1 MQPWPIAVV
10 LAIAAAAP
18 AAQKRERAPRT
29 AYVTLDA
36 VVLDDRSGHPVRGLQ
51 GGDFEVKEDG
61 KAVTIDHASEVA
73 LLGLA
78 DERVGRSIVLLLDD
92 TLRGASSNTVVQGLS
107 RMFLSQARPD
117 DAVGVVRLTHESDDA
132 VGSLEQ
138 AAERVN
144 QYRARALP
152 FFGIES
158 IEDLLNTVTRV
169 SKAVASNPP
178 RRTAAVCIGQRVL
191 CDPYFPNPEYSLA
204 SRQWH
209 SALVESARANVAV
222 YFVDPAGVT
231 GAGPDMGY
239 GLVDHTGGVAFTMS
253 NSFVRAVDSIWEQA
267 GHYYLLGYTPTSD
280 RRDEHSIEVKVKRSD
295 MTVHARLARGD

>member
-1 MQPWPIAVV
+1 MKP
-10 LAIAAAAP
+10 LAIVAALAAGTVVVP
-18 AAQKRERAPRT
+18 AAQKGKSERS

-51 GGDFEVKEDG
+51 SGDFEVKEDG
-61 KAVTIDHASEVA
+61 KAVTIDHTSEVA

-117 DAVGVVRLTHESDDA
+117 DAVGVVRLTHKSDDA

-138 AAERVN
+138 AVERVD

-158 IEDLLNTVTRV
+158 IEDLLNTVTRI

-204 SRQWH
+204 SRQWN
-209 SALVESARANVAV
+209 SALVQSARANVAV

-253 NSFVRAVDSIWEQA
+253 NSFQRAVDSIWEQA

-280 RRDEHSIEVKVKRSD
+280 RRDQHTIEVKVKHSD